1 MGYLCLVKNALANR
15 FGDHRVH
22 ELPVSEGQIPL
33 LILDLEL
40 ATPVNVLVTNGLRE
54 KRMNVPE
61 RETGKEHIE
70 LFFCLPSYWEWD
82 DLNNPNTNWVYEVIQ
97 RLSAYLLEN
106 DDAWFGN
113 GHTMNA
119 RKDGSSLSSTM
130 KQDHLILLNPLLLEE
145 AMAPIQVGDM
155 EVNFLSIVPI
165 FSDEWDY
172 KQSKGTVKF
181 VRKLINKGVSEK
193 LDDFRTSVLR
203 SKWRIW

>member
-1 MGYLCLVKNALANR
+1 
-15 FGDHRVH
+15 
-22 ELPVSEGQIPL
+22 
-33 LILDLEL
+33 
-40 ATPVNVLVTNGLRE
+40 
-54 KRMNVPE
+54 
-61 RETGKEHIE
+61 
-70 LFFCLPSYWEWD
+70 
-82 DLNNPNTNWVYEVIQ
+82 
-97 RLSAYLLEN
+97 
-106 DDAWFGN
+106 
-113 GHTMNA
+113 
-119 RKDGSSLSSTM
+119 M

-145 AMAPIQVGDM
+145 AMAPIQVGDT